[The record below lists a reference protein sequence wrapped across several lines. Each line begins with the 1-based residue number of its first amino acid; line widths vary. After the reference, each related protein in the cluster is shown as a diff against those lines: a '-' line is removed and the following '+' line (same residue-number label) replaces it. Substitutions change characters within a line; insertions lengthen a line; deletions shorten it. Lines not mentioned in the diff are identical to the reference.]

1 MWSTELVTEFD
12 YPEVTE
18 FDYPEVTSC
27 SWQDVKIQLFTSQ
40 LEKKK
45 KFALMWLFSLL
56 PILNKMMTCVL
67 MFLYAGHLR
76 LPIDARAWSTSRYV
90 FRLYTHACMHA
101 RTHAHMHTRTH
112 AHMHT
117 HTHTHTLTH
126 SLTHS
131 LTHAWTHACI
141 HTWTCTDMP
150 ERTQTCDVFLS
161 PEVWGVFFF
170 FLLCVCLDLGISEAF
185 TSCLSCLQQICL
197 SISVILSGVT
207 WRDCECCRLTSVV
220 HCLSCHFGCGIHF
233 FVVMCVGWFWY

>member
-1 MWSTELVTEFD
+1 
-12 YPEVTE
+12 
-18 FDYPEVTSC
+18 
-27 SWQDVKIQLFTSQ
+27 
-40 LEKKK
+40 
-45 KFALMWLFSLL
+45 MWLFSLL

-112 AHMHT
+112 AHKHTHT

-126 SLTHS
+126 SLIHS
-131 LTHAWTHACI
+131 LTHTRMNTCMHTHMNMYRHAWAH
-141 HTWTCTDMP
+141 TDMWCFSLS
-150 ERTQTCDVFLS
+150 RSVRGFCFVF
-161 PEVWGVFFF
+161 VV
-170 FLLCVCLDLGISEAF
+170 CVCLDLGISEAF